1 MSVEL
6 KLDATVRT
14 DQGKGASRR
23 LRRAKKLPAI
33 LYGAKKDAI
42 ALTLDEEQVMRLMRD
57 ETFFSQII
65 NVSIDGVTER
75 AILKDLQRHPVK
87 PLVVLHMDLQRIT
100 AGQKLRQRVPL
111 HFINEDKAA
120 GVKQGGTLHHDLIDV
135 EIECLPRH
143 LPAYIEVD
151 IATLGLNE
159 AYHLSD
165 LKLPEGVVLT
175 ALGDD
180 PDHDTSVVSIYTP
193 RKSIEEEP
201 AEGEQAAAVPTVES
215 EAEEPEQ
222 GEVDEPS
229 SAKTEG

>member
-6 KLDATVRT
+6 KLDAAVRT

-33 LYGAKKDAI
+33 LYGAKKGAI
-42 ALTLDEEQVMRLMRD
+42 ALALDEEQVMGLMRD

-65 NVSIDGVTER
+65 DVNIGGVAER
-75 AILKDLQRHPVK
+75 AILKDLQRHPVR
-87 PLVVLHMDLQRIT
+87 PLVVLHMDLQRVT

-111 HFINEDKAA
+111 HFINEDKAV

-143 LPAYIEVD
+143 LPAYIDVD
-151 IATLGLNE
+151 IATLGLDE

-175 ALGDD
+175 GLGDD

-193 RKSIEEEP
+193 RKPIEEEP
-201 AEGEQAAAVPTVES
+201 AEGEQAVAVPTVE
-215 EAEEPEQ
+215 AEPEPEQ
-222 GEVDEPS
+222 GEADEPP

>member
-6 KLDATVRT
+6 KLDAAVRT
-14 DQGKGASRR
+14 DQGKSASRR

-42 ALTLDEEQVMRLMRD
+42 ALALDEEQVMGLMRD

-65 NVSIDGVTER
+65 DVNIGDTTER

-87 PLVVLHMDLQRIT
+87 PLVVLHMDLQRVT

-111 HFINEDKAA
+111 HFINEEKAV
-120 GVKQGGTLHHDLIDV
+120 GVKQGGTLHHDLLDV

-151 IATLGLNE
+151 IATLGLDE

-165 LKLPEGVVLT
+165 LKLPKGVVLT

-193 RKSIEEEP
+193 RKPTEEEP
-201 AEGEQAAAVPTVES
+201 GEGEQAATVPTIGA
-215 EAEEPEQ
+215 EAEPDQE
-222 GEVDEPS
+222 EVDEQS
-229 SAKTEG
+229 SAKTQG

>member
-33 LYGAKKDAI
+33 LYGAKKDAV
-42 ALTLDEEQVMRLMRD
+42 ALTLDEEQVMRLMRN
-57 ETFFSQII
+57 EAFFSQII
-65 NVSIDGVTER
+65 DISLDGATEH

-87 PLVVLHMDLQRIT
+87 PLVVLHMDLQRVT

-111 HFINEDKAA
+111 HFINEDKAV
-120 GVKQGGTLHHDLIDV
+120 GIKQGGTMHHDLIDV

-143 LPAYIEVD
+143 LPEYIEVD
-151 IATLGLNE
+151 IATLGLDE
-159 AYHLSD
+159 VYHLSD
-165 LKLPEGVVLT
+165 LKLPEGVALT

-180 PDHDTSVVSIYTP
+180 PDYDTSVVSIYTP
-193 RKSIEEEP
+193 RKPIEEES
-201 AEGEQAAAVPTVES
+201 AEGEQAAAVPTLES
-215 EAEEPEQ
+215 EADK
-222 GEVDEPS
+222 G
-229 SAKTEG
+229 

>member
-1 MSVEL
+1 MSAEL

-33 LYGAKKDAI
+33 LYGAKRDTI
-42 ALTLDEEQVMRLMRD
+42 SLALEEEQVMRLMRD

-65 NVSIDGVTER
+65 DISIDGAMER

-120 GVKQGGTLHHDLIDV
+120 GVKQGGVLHHDLIEV
-135 EIECLPRH
+135 EIECLPDY
-143 LPAYIEVD
+143 LPEYIEVD
-151 IATLGLNE
+151 IAGLGLDE

-165 LKLPEGVVLT
+165 LKLPEEVTLT
-175 ALGDD
+175 ALAYD
-180 PDHDTSVVSIYTP
+180 PDHDTSVVSIYAP
-193 RKSIEEEP
+193 RKATEEEL
-201 AEGEQAAAVPTVES
+201 AEGEPAAATRAA
-215 EAEEPEQ
+215 EAEEAE
-222 GEVDEPS
+222 GE
-229 SAKTEG
+229 

>member
-1 MSVEL
+1 MSAEL

-33 LYGAKKDAI
+33 LYGAKRDTI
-42 ALTLDEEQVMRLMRD
+42 SLALEEEQVVRLMRD

-65 NVSIDGVTER
+65 DISIDGAMER

-120 GVKQGGTLHHDLIDV
+120 GVKQGGVLHHDLIEV
-135 EIECLPRH
+135 EIECLPDY
-143 LPAYIEVD
+143 LPEYIEVD
-151 IATLGLNE
+151 ITGLGLDE

-165 LKLPEGVVLT
+165 LRLPEGVTLT
-175 ALGDD
+175 ALGYD
-180 PDHDTSVVSIYTP
+180 PDHDTSVVSIYAP
-193 RKSIEEEP
+193 RKATEEEL
-201 AEGEQAAAVPTVES
+201 AEGEPATATRAA
-215 EAEEPEQ
+215 EAEEAE
-222 GEVDEPS
+222 GE
-229 SAKTEG
+229 